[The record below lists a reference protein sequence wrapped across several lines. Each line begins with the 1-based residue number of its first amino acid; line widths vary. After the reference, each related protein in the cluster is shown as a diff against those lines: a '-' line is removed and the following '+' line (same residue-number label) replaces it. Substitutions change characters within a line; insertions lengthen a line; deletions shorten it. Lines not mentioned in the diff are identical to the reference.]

1 MELSSRCTAEGPT
14 AGGGRDSERDRAL
27 LSPRDQTE
35 QEGEKRSEWYESEAT
50 GKTRYAH
57 NRGCLEEVC
66 PPPISG
72 EDTLCTLKGEILVLS
87 GFRLQKTF
95 E

>member
-14 AGGGRDSERDRAL
+14 VVGGDSERDRAL
-27 LSPRDQTE
+27 LSSHDRMEQQGEIVLNGMRVRPQAKHDTRTTE
-35 QEGEKRSEWYESEAT
+35 VVWRRCA
-50 GKTRYAH
+50 
-57 NRGCLEEVC
+57 L
-66 PPPISG
+66 PLSG

-87 GFRLQKTF
+87 GFGLQKTF